1 MAFVGQLT
9 AAGNSNMPVAATLY
23 GTCETAAATQ
33 EKAVTCA
40 AYDLTTP
47 ITGMSIAVKFTNSN
61 TYNGTVTLNINSKGA
76 KNAYRYG
83 TTNIGTNVQTSWP
96 AGAVVLFTYD
106 GTNWVLTQPNYDT
119 NSNTIPSAY
128 CDTAAATAAKT
139 ASCSGYALK
148 TNSYLH
154 VIVVNTNTS
163 QTAITLN
170 VNGKGA
176 KAIYINGAASSTSNY
191 TLTAGSYLVFYDGTN
206 YYFRTDDKLPGSA
219 ASWQNSL
226 NAMINSLGEG
236 SSAAQAGDYIVAQ
249 YAGGGTTTTTYHRRK
264 LSNIFKALSSADVT
278 TALGFT
284 PANSS
289 HTHSYL
295 PLSGGTLTG
304 KLTVGTTSQSAAPTA
319 SITVHDTRSYTWI
332 PTSLDK
338 GVNWYF
344 SMAGTPDTSKWWAI
358 QHVNGWTGDYNA
370 WELAGTAN
378 NTDERTSPLYVRTG
392 RTTNGWGSWRKIYDT
407 SNKPTAADVGAAAS
421 SHTHS
426 YLPLS
431 GGTLTGDLLLKSS
444 TNDSPDIVWKYGDGT
459 EKMRL
464 WSPDSP
470 TAATGPS
477 FRIYKADGTSLYT
490 GTLSLANHTHSY
502 LPLSGGTLT
511 AASAIQ
517 INAIDLK
524 QANNNVSST
533 TWPGWTIKDKNSY
546 SISGFYNETA
556 ANGTTGTGMWVYNR
570 NSEGTQTGSGSFV
583 IKVDKAGTVS
593 YGVSNPSALRSAIS
607 AAASTHTHAYIT
619 NQGRLTTADNLRGDG
634 NLRFTVASSSMTT
647 NKPLFGGTGAAAAA
661 SDGQILEMPWDNNGG
676 YDVQLAVKNNGA
688 GLSIRGGTGKTGSA
702 QNWTTWAPVAMASAA
717 ISNITRSGTTFTATR
732 ADGTTFTFTQQDNNT
747 TYTAGT
753 GLSLSSNKFSVST
766 IPIANGGT
774 GQTTRVAGMN
784 ALSNIGNNAITSTA
798 NDTTAKWGAFGN
810 GVSFYSTASQITDQ
824 PTQYGYVINI
834 CPSAN
839 SEVHQ
844 IWATQ
849 ASGNMYH
856 RGGNSSGWSGTWRKI
871 LDSANTTVSTAT
883 IKKPSAGTAIA
894 ADDIT
899 AWTTNTPTAVTSKT
913 VVTSASGA
921 TAAISKGVLTLTNG
935 SFSTGASCTVTAG
948 TAASLSYTARSIPNI
963 SLSDQTVVT
972 GVTIS

>member
-23 GTCETAAATQ
+23 GTCSTAAATQ

-304 KLTVGTTSQSAAPTA
+304 
-319 SITVHDTRSYTWI
+319 
-332 PTSLDK
+332 
-338 GVNWYF
+338 
-344 SMAGTPDTSKWWAI
+344 
-358 QHVNGWTGDYNA
+358 
-370 WELAGTAN
+370 
-378 NTDERTSPLYVRTG
+378 
-392 RTTNGWGSWRKIYDT
+392 
-407 SNKPTAADVGAAAS
+407 
-421 SHTHS
+421 
-426 YLPLS
+426 
-431 GGTLTGDLLLKSS
+431 DLLLKSS

-556 ANGTTGTGMWVYNR
+556 SNGTTGTGMWVYNR

-607 AAASTHTHAYIT
+607 AAASSHTHAYIT

-634 NLRFTVASSSMTT
+634 NLRFTVATSSMTT
-647 NKPLFGGTGAAAAA
+647 NKPLFGGTGSAAAA
-661 SDGQILEMPWDNNGG
+661 SDGQIIEMPWDNNGG
-676 YDVQLAVKNNGA
+676 FDVQLAVKTNGA
-688 GLSIRGGTGKTGSA
+688 GLSIRGGTGKTGTA

-810 GVSFYSTASQITDQ
+810 GVSFYSTASQLTDQ